1 MSKKDIFVVPVCLPQ
16 YLYRET
22 IKGAKISEIHDSG
35 FIYFEDSA
43 YPILISNAF
52 REKYNPE
59 VGDYFVVQEN
69 QEPAIMTA
77 EVFESRCAR
86 MGW

>member
-1 MSKKDIFVVPVCLPQ
+1 MKKKESFVVPVCLPI

-22 IKGAKISEIHDSG
+22 IKGAKIANITEDG
-35 FIYFEDSA
+35 FMFFEDSA

-52 REKYNPE
+52 RERFTPE

-69 QEPAIMTA
+69 QEPVIMTA
-77 EVFESRCAR
+77 EVFESRCVKMR
-86 MGW
+86 